1 MDIFD
6 YLGFWD
12 FAIIIYM
19 VGYVLAFITIRSR
32 LAKPECYRIPLS
44 LFFAIFWPLIVVA
57 MLCIAIILV
66 VENLLNIIRNFI
78 LRGRE

>member
-1 MDIFD
+1 MDILD

-32 LAKPECYRIPLS
+32 LSKPECYRIPLS

>member
-1 MDIFD
+1 MDILD

-44 LFFAIFWPLIVVA
+44 LFFAIFWLLIVVA

-78 LRGRE
+78 LAGRE

>member
-78 LRGRE
+78 LAGRE

>member
-1 MDIFD
+1 MDILD

-44 LFFAIFWPLIVVA
+44 LFFAMFWPLIVVV

-78 LRGRE
+78 LAGRE

>member
-1 MDIFD
+1 MDIYE

-12 FAIIIYM
+12 WAIIIYL
-19 VGYVLAFITIRSR
+19 VGLVMAFILIHDR
-32 LAKPECYRIPLS
+32 LCKPECYRIPLS

>member
-44 LFFAIFWPLIVVA
+44 LFFAIFWPLIVVE

-78 LRGRE
+78 LKGRE

>member
-1 MDIFD
+1 MDILD

-78 LRGRE
+78 LAGKE

>member
-1 MDIFD
+1 MDILD

-57 MLCIAIILV
+57 MLCIAMILV

-78 LRGRE
+78 LAGRE

>member
-1 MDIFD
+1 MDILD

-57 MLCIAIILV
+57 MLCIDIILV

-78 LRGRE
+78 LAGRE

>member
-78 LRGRE
+78 LRGRD

>member
-19 VGYVLAFITIRSR
+19 VGNVLAFITIRSR

-66 VENLLNIIRNFI
+66 DENLLNIIRNFI

>member
-1 MDIFD
+1 MDILD

-19 VGYVLAFITIRSR
+19 VGYLLAFITIRSR

-57 MLCIAIILV
+57 MFCITMILV

-78 LRGRE
+78 LAGRE

>member
-44 LFFAIFWPLIVVA
+44 LFFAIFWPLIVVV

>member
-1 MDIFD
+1 MDILD

-44 LFFAIFWPLIVVA
+44 LFFAIFWPLIVVV

>member
-78 LRGRE
+78 LKGRE

>member
-44 LFFAIFWPLIVVA
+44 LFFAIFCPLIVVA
-57 MLCIAIILV
+57 MFCIAIILV